1 MEGSVSSRMWEEN
14 SLMSGE
20 NRRITES
27 VHRDK
32 IRTIGFIV
40 LVVLIMTS
48 GALIYAWSSLNIVH
62 IGYEMAQALNERKNL
77 IEINKRLKV
86 ELAILR
92 SPDRIEAVAVHKLG
106 MRTPKSHE
114 FIIIK

>member
-1 MEGSVSSRMWEEN
+1 MSGSVSSQIWEEK

-27 VHRDK
+27 THQGK
-32 IRTIGFIV
+32 IRTIGFIL
-40 LVVLIMTS
+40 LVVLIITS

-62 IGYEMAQALNERKNL
+62 IGYEMAQALNERENL
-77 IEINKRLKV
+77 IEINKKLKV